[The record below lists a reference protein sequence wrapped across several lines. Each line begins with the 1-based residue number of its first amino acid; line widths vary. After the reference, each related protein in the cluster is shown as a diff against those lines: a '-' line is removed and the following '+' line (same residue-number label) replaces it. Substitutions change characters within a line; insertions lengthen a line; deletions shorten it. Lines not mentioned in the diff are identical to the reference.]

1 MYIMINTD
9 ERDNIVNKLR
19 EEYPIETQVLFNEFT
34 ISDKLQD
41 NMKLK
46 IKYQEH
52 YDHEN
57 YIYHKLKEKLDILIC
72 NRYDYYRF
80 ESDRNLTKTEIENY
94 YIPADKKIRK
104 VKDIVEKQ
112 YIKVKFFEL
121 CVKAINELYWRI
133 KAYIDNEKV

>member
-1 MYIMINTD
+1 MNVE
-9 ERDNIVNKLR
+9 ERDKLIENLK
-19 EEYPIETQVLFNEFT
+19 EEYPIEEQVKFNQFCV
-34 ISDKLQD
+34 SDKLQD

-46 IKYQEH
+46 IKYQEL

-57 YIYHKLKEKLDILIC
+57 YIHHKLKDKLDILIC

-94 YIPADKKIRK
+94 YLPADKKIRK
-104 VKDIVEKQ
+104 VKNIIEKQ
-112 YIKVKFFEL
+112 EIRVKFFDICL
-121 CVKAINELYWRI
+121 KAINELYWRI